1 MKYPH
6 WYYYKSIL
14 GDLETLSRYIEISED
29 NYNIHSIELT
39 RLLLSIGS
47 EIDVVAKLL
56 CKLANPEAAPDNI
69 NKYREILTHKFPD
82 LPEVEVSLPE
92 YLISLKPWF
101 DWLENKTPKWWDCYN
116 KVKHERSLHFREA
129 NLENV
134 LFATAGLCVLV
145 SYLYY
150 DNLNK
155 LIGTTSMFMR
165 LGKKYRTGGVRVLT
179 NTRFALPDFKQKTG
193 IK

>member
-6 WYYYKSIL
+6 WYYYKSVL
-14 GDLETLSRYIEISED
+14 GDLETISRYIEISED
-29 NYNIHSIELT
+29 NYRTYSIELT

-56 CKLANPEAAPDNI
+56 CKLANPEAASNNI
-69 NKYREILTHKFPD
+69 NKYREILTHKFPG
-82 LPEVEVSLPE
+82 LPEVEISLPK

-101 DWLENKTPKWWDCYN
+101 EWLENKTPKWWDCYN

-145 SYLYY
+145 SYFYY

-155 LIGTTSMFMR
+155 LTGTTPMFMC
-165 LGKKYRTGGVRVLT
+165 LDKKYMTGGVKVLVKPQ
-179 NTRFALPDFKQKTG
+179 FSLPDFKQKTG

>member
-6 WYYYKSIL
+6 WYYYKSVL
-14 GDLETLSRYIEISED
+14 GDLETISRYIEISED
-29 NYNIHSIELT
+29 NYRTYSIELT

-56 CKLANPEAAPDNI
+56 CKLANPEAASNNI
-69 NKYREILTHKFPD
+69 NKYREILTHKFPG
-82 LPEVEVSLPE
+82 LPEVEISLPK

-116 KVKHERSLHFREA
+116 KIKHERSLHFREA

-134 LFATAGLCVLV
+134 LFATAGLYVLV
-145 SYLYY
+145 SYFYY

-155 LIGTTSMFMR
+155 LTGTTPMFMC
-165 LGKKYRTGGVRVLT
+165 LDKKYRTGGVKGLVKPQ
-179 NTRFALPDFKQKTG
+179 FALPDFKQKTG